1 MSQSCM
7 RIAINSYS
15 LLSSQHVQRTGTAS
29 VSLDLNNHNHSQ
41 KIIIFGLVFWMK
53 MLKLWEIRSLAS
65 SHIASTWQIS
75 VLNSSLRLS
84 PSPTTILP
92 LSPLGGTVMRKE
104 ARDGKELCLLKAW
117 HMFSTRRSAH
127 ALSHL
132 IHLPHLERTDFY
144 KDTQVCKT
152 PGAHILSTELS
163 NLNPSHF
170 WETWLK
176 YRPKFQHFKFLLSL
190 AKNKIAIS

>member
-1 MSQSCM
+1 MLSIVEMSQSCM
-7 RIAINSYS
+7 RVAINSYS

-132 IHLPHLERTDFY
+132 IHLPHLERTDFTRIHRSARLQELIFSLQNY
-144 KDTQVCKT
+144 QISTQVTFEK
-152 PGAHILSTELS
+152 HD
-163 NLNPSHF
+163 
-170 WETWLK
+170 
-176 YRPKFQHFKFLLSL
+176 
-190 AKNKIAIS
+190 

>member
-1 MSQSCM
+1 MLSIVEMSQSCM
-7 RIAINSYS
+7 RVAINSYS
-15 LLSSQHVQRTGTAS
+15 LLSSQHVQRTGTPS
-29 VSLDLNNHNHSQ
+29 VSLDVNNHNHSQ

-92 LSPLGGTVMRKE
+92 LSPLCGTVMQKE
-104 ARDGKELCLLKAW
+104 DRDGKELCLLKAW
-117 HMFSTRRSAH
+117 YMFSTRRSAH

-132 IHLPHLERTDFY
+132 IHLPHLERQWILQGYTGLQDSRSSY
-144 KDTQVCKT
+144 SLQNYRISTQVTFEK
-152 PGAHILSTELS
+152 HD
-163 NLNPSHF
+163 
-170 WETWLK
+170 
-176 YRPKFQHFKFLLSL
+176 
-190 AKNKIAIS
+190 